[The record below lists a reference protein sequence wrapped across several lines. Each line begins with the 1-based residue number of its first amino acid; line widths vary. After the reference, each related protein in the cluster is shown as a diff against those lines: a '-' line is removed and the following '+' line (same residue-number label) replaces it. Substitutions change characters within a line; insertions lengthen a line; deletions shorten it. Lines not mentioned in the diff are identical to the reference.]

1 MLAGQ
6 ALTFAVSHQAWTS
19 VRAASLSDRATVRRL
34 QGCAMES
41 WWIELAVGGGLSSRS
56 VPAECTVTVLEGR
69 LSCHV
74 FGNEV
79 ELPTGHVALLPP
91 NLSFTIRVAG
101 RSPAICLISCN
112 ARLGDTLPLE
122 PA

>member
-1 MLAGQ
+1 MTGWAP
-6 ALTFAVSHQAWTS
+6 TFAVSHQAWSS
-19 VRAASLSDRATVRRL
+19 VRAVLFTDRVAVRRL
-34 QGCAMES
+34 QGCAVES
-41 WWIELAVGGGLSSRS
+41 WWIELGVGAGLASRG

-101 RSPAICLISCN
+101 RSPATCLVSCN

-122 PA
+122 LA